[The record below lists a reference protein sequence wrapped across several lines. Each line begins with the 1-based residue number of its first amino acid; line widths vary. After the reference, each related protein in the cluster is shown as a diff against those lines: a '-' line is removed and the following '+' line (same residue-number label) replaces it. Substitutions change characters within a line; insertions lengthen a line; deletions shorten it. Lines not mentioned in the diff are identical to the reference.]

1 MREEEHAWS
10 NNSPIYI
17 RPTDTTPT
25 VQPLHLPSSP
35 TLFLSSPSS
44 SPPPIS
50 CSFVIR
56 VEDSRSSH
64 GCYPGLRKNVS
75 RRAPRPGDDPDE
87 PLMSGFHHRRRF
99 AMWEMCCGST
109 ADGEAPPPAPVVRV
123 CEKGSQRTRRRWMDI
138 RRFGFAAGMSP
149 EDDEQDR
156 KAGRKRRKLDS
167 SSSSS
172 SAAAAAASPPSPKEV
187 EEQAP
192 TAADP
197 SMSSAASGS
206 EATAAAANRSP
217 KYGLTSV
224 CGMRRDMEDAV
235 SIQLFFSREQPR
247 APQDLHFFGV
257 FDGHGCSH
265 VRYLCI
271 CTHALHSHAKLYL

>member
-1 MREEEHAWS
+1 
-10 NNSPIYI
+10 
-17 RPTDTTPT
+17 
-25 VQPLHLPSSP
+25 
-35 TLFLSSPSS
+35 
-44 SPPPIS
+44 
-50 CSFVIR
+50 
-56 VEDSRSSH
+56 
-64 GCYPGLRKNVS
+64 
-75 RRAPRPGDDPDE
+75 
-87 PLMSGFHHRRRF
+87 MSGFHHRRRF
-99 AMWEMCCGST
+99 AMWEICCGAT
-109 ADGEAPPPAPVVRV
+109 AEGEAPAVRV

-149 EDDEQDR
+149 EDDEQYR

-172 SAAAAAASPPSPKEV
+172 SAAATAASPPSPKEV

-206 EATAAAANRSP
+206 EASAAANRSP

-235 SIQLFFSREQPR
+235 SIQSFFSREQPR
-247 APQDLHFFGV
+247 APQALHFFGV

-271 CTHALHSHAKLYL
+271 YTHTLFTIMQSSIYSWYHRSCWYSS